1 MRRVSTTT
9 VIDVRDVPFWRR
21 LPSILQA
28 IDALV
33 PGEALELWV
42 DIDPWPLRAHLEA
55 TRAGQWQ
62 WQDVESGPQVWRVR
76 LQRA

>member
-1 MRRVSTTT
+1 MGRVSATT

-28 IDALV
+28 VDALA

-42 DIDPWPLRAHLEA
+42 DIDPWPLRAHLDA

-62 WQDVESGPQVWRVR
+62 WQEIESGPQVWRVR
-76 LQRA
+76 LQRV